1 MLQIDLA
8 TMYHYHFSTPMHSKK
23 SKQSISAID
32 VFGIIKEI
40 KDNDVVDGDNNKVF
54 CNSIYDDGVF
64 YEGWDPKKRGEM
76 IMNSFY
82 VKQL

>member
-8 TMYHYHFSTPMHSKK
+8 TMYNYHFSTPMHSKK

-40 KDNDVVDGDNNKVF
+40 KDNDVVDGDNNNVF
-54 CNSIYDDGVF
+54 CNSIYVDGVF

-76 IMNSFY
+76 IMNKFF
-82 VKQL
+82 VKQ